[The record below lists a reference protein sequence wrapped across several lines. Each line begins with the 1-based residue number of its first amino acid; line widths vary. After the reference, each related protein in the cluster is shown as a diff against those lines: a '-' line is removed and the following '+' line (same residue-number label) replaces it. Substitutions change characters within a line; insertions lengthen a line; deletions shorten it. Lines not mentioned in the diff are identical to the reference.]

1 MSGTLAEIARLE
13 KLAEAAYDAMY
24 DARPPLAKAHYE
36 GAMLYLGRALAEA
49 ERIDDVAAFERLT
62 LRRDHFDNVFQQSV
76 SRRRLRSL
84 FKGLYASP
92 QNRSL
97 RRP

>member
-13 KLAEAAYDAMY
+13 RLAEAAYDAMY

-36 GAMLYLGRALAEA
+36 DAMLYLGRALAEA

-62 LRRDHFDNVFQQSV
+62 LRRDHIRNVYNNQFRGV
-76 SRRRLRSL
+76 
-84 FKGLYASP
+84 G
-92 QNRSL
+92 
-97 RRP
+97 